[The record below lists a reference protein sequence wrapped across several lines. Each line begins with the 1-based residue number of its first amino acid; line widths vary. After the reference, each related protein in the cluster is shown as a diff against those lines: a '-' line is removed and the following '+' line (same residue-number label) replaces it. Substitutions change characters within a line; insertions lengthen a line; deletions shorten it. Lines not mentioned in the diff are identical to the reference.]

1 MSDTP
6 KQPAPP
12 TETERAELT
21 QLWQTLRCSAPRPTR
36 RDLMRWSA
44 ITAGALATARLGRG
58 VTLAGPG
65 GASRPTARRFQ
76 DGEVQTDVEISVP
89 YIAFDETIALDP
101 HRTDNYGG
109 FALLFSNV
117 WNGLLRYDENGAV
130 QPDLAESFD
139 VSDDGLVYTSRIR
152 PDARY
157 ANGRPVVADHF
168 IASWRRAL
176 NPSDPSP
183 MAGFMQHVQGYQD
196 FLDGNSEEIGFR
208 AVDDA
213 TLEITL
219 NQPISFFPSYIAAFV
234 WSVVDPQVL
243 EEVGE
248 EQFFL
253 NNAGTG
259 PWRFTEFEQ
268 DVRIVMEPNP
278 EHFGGVSPSLARI
291 VWPILRGPSAASD
304 ALTRYRSD
312 EAVSA
317 DVPLSLKAEVE
328 GDPTLSQEM
337 RSINLAGTTR
347 SLAMDFN
354 QAPFDDVRVRR
365 AFAMAIDRER
375 YANEIYGGTW
385 APTTFFT
392 PPVVQQLDSYQPP
405 DGIGYNP
412 DEAKA
417 LLEAAGYPNG
427 EGLPEIVMYLPSEL
441 ATAEEVDRTQ
451 RFLDLFQE
459 NLNVS
464 ITLDSS
470 RNAQQIRDQQ
480 ADNGGRQ
487 FDVIWWQTLT
497 QTPHLLSEVF
507 RPDSPNMDGVFNW
520 REDLEATEGFDPG
533 ADARQ
538 FVELVDQADQER
550 DQATRADLYRQ
561 AEDLVLRNAVY
572 VPIANW
578 LPMYVQK
585 PWLQGTRQGPWTG
598 RLPVRFDQQVV
609 VSGRP

>member
-6 KQPAPP
+6 RRPAPP
-12 TETERAELT
+12 TEIERAELT
-21 QLWQTLRCSAPRPTR
+21 RLWQTLRGGTPRPTR

-44 ITAGALATARLGRG
+44 ISAGALATARLGHR
-58 VTLAGPG
+58 VTLAGPSG
-65 GASRPTARRFQ
+65 GGRPAAQRFQ

-89 YIAFDETIALDP
+89 FDAYGQPVTLDP
-101 HRTDNYGG
+101 HRSADYGG
-109 FALLFSNV
+109 FWVMFPNV

-130 QPDLAESFD
+130 QADLAESFD
-139 VSDDGLVYTSRIR
+139 VSDDGLVYTARVR

-183 MAGFMQHVQGYQD
+183 LAGFMQHVQGYPD
-196 FLDGNSEEIGFR
+196 FLAGNSDEIGFR

-219 NQPISFFPSYIAAFV
+219 SQPVSFFPSYMAAFV

-248 EQFFL
+248 EEFFL

-259 PWRFTEFEQ
+259 PWRFTEFEP
-268 DVRIVMEPNP
+268 DVRFVMEPNP
-278 EHFGGVSPSLARI
+278 EHFGGISPSLARI
-291 VWPILRGPSAASD
+291 VWPILTGPSAASD

-328 GDPTLSQEM
+328 GDQTLAQEM
-337 RSINLAGTTR
+337 RTIEPAGTTR

-365 AFAMAIDRER
+365 AFAHAIDRER
-375 YANEIYGGTW
+375 YASEIYAGTW
-385 APTTFFT
+385 TPTTSFT
-392 PPVVQQLDSYQPP
+392 PPIIQQLDAYQPP
-405 DGIGYNP
+405 EGLTFDP
-412 DEAKA
+412 DEARG
-417 LLEAAGYPNG
+417 LLEQAGYPNG
-427 EGLPEIVMYLPSEL
+427 EGLPEIVMYLPSSESQ
-441 ATAEEVDRTQ
+441 EEIDRTQ
-451 RFLDLFQE
+451 RFLDMFNE
-459 NLNVS
+459 NLGVTV
-464 ITLDSS
+464 TLDTS
-470 RNAQQIRDQQ
+470 RSLEEINDLQG
-480 ADNGGRQ
+480 DNGGRQ
-487 FDVIWWQTLT
+487 FDLIWWQTVT

-520 REDLEATEGFDPG
+520 REDLEPTEGFDPG

-578 LPMYVQK
+578 RPMYVQK